1 LTLLERDNGAMES
14 FETARAT
21 YAEAASA
28 FLDLAAQV
36 PLERYAEPG
45 LGSWD
50 LRSLVGHTGRSL
62 VTVATYLETRAD
74 QVDAEDAAD
83 YFAQVSRMTHGTT
96 RDAVHLRGIEAG
108 IALGDD
114 PMAVLRS
121 SWEDAELALE
131 MLEGADPIVTTAAG
145 GMHVSDYL
153 PTRTFELIVH
163 CLDIARA
170 TGLDFAPPDEALA
183 DTLALASA
191 SALRQGYGVD
201 VVLALTGR
209 QPLPPGASVVP

>member
-1 LTLLERDNGAMES
+1 MDSSLES
-14 FETARAT
+14 ARAT
-21 YAEAASA
+21 YAEAAAA
-28 FLDLAAQV
+28 FLDLAEQV

-50 LRSLVGHTGRSL
+50 LRSLIGHTGRSL
-62 VTVATYLETRAD
+62 VTVVTYLDTRAD
-74 QVDAEDAAD
+74 EIAAEDAAD
-83 YFAQVSRMTHGTT
+83 YFALVSRMTHGTT

-114 PMAVLRS
+114 PMAALRAS
-121 SWEDAELALE
+121 RDDAEAALDL
-131 MLEGADPIVTTAAG
+131 LEGDDPVIDTAAG
-145 GMHVSDYL
+145 GMRVSDYL
-153 PTRTFELIVH
+153 PTRTFELTVH

-170 TGLDFAPPDEALA
+170 TGLDFTPPDEALA

-191 SALRQGYGVD
+191 SALRQGHGVD

-209 QPLPPGASVVP
+209 QPLPAGASVVP

>member
-1 LTLLERDNGAMES
+1 MDSSLEA
-14 FETARAT
+14 ARAT
-21 YAEAASA
+21 YAEATAA

-50 LRSLVGHTGRSL
+50 LRSLIGHTGRSL
-62 VTVATYLETRAD
+62 VTVVTYLDTRAD
-74 QVDAEDAAD
+74 QVAAEDAAD
-83 YFAQVSRMTHGTT
+83 YFALVSRMTHGTL

-108 IALGDD
+108 IALGED
-114 PMAVLRS
+114 PMAALRAS
-121 SWEDAELALE
+121 RDDAEAALDL
-131 MLEGADPIVTTAAG
+131 LEGDDPVVETAAG
-145 GMHVSDYL
+145 GMRVSDYL
-153 PTRTFELIVH
+153 PTRTFELTVH

-170 TGLDFAPPDEALA
+170 TGLAFTPPAEALA

-191 SALRQGYGVD
+191 SALRQGHGVD

-209 QPLPPGASVVP
+209 QPLPAGASVVP

>member
-1 LTLLERDNGAMES
+1 MDSSL
-14 FETARAT
+14 ETARAT

-28 FLDLAAQV
+28 FLDLAERV

-50 LRSLVGHTGRSL
+50 LRSLIGHTGRSL
-62 VTVATYLETRAD
+62 VTVVTYLDTRAEEIA
-74 QVDAEDAAD
+74 AEDAAD
-83 YFAQVSRMTHGTT
+83 YFALVSRMTHGTA

-108 IALGDD
+108 IALGED
-114 PMAVLRS
+114 PIAALRAARG
-121 SWEDAELALE
+121 DAEAALDL
-131 MLEGADPIVTTAAG
+131 LEGEDPVVDTAAG
-145 GMHVSDYL
+145 GMRVSDYL
-153 PTRTFELIVH
+153 PTRTFELTVH

-170 TGLDFAPPDEALA
+170 TGLDFTPPAEALA

-191 SALRQGYGVD
+191 SALRQGHGVD

-209 QPLPPGASVVP
+209 QPLPAGASVVP